1 MSDKKVI
8 GILGGMGPLA
18 TADLFQKIT
27 LHTAASCDQDHPRV
41 CIDSNTNISDRTAA
55 LLHGGAD
62 PVPEMVKSAQ
72 RLESIGADLLIM
84 PCNTAH
90 NFYDAVASSVS
101 IPVLHMIAITRDAL
115 KSRGVKCAGLLATD
129 GTVQTGIYQR
139 TFEGSGVELLTPD
152 NTEDQSAVMDIIYN
166 GVKAGD
172 LTHDATA
179 FRAACEH
186 LLARGAEVLILGCTE
201 LPPAFDIYHL
211 DYPNVDPTLEL
222 ALAAGIVGGGGFE
235 AIIVHRKHGFAA
247 VDVVLVADQLDG
259 GRSVVGGK
267 GAETEGDGKIVLH
280 RLGLE
285 GEGNRAGVG
294 VQVEALDRVVELR
307 GQRGALLHRFAHGAA
322 DARDLRGKAG
332 LHAHDL

>member
-115 KSRGVKCAGLLATD
+115 RSRGVKCAGLLATD

-152 NTEDQSAVMDIIYN
+152 HSEDQAAVMDIIYN

-172 LTHDATA
+172 LTHRL
-179 FRAACEH
+179 RAS
-186 LLARGAEVLILGCTE
+186 ARARSRG
-201 LPPAFDIYHL
+201 P
-211 DYPNVDPTLEL
+211 DP
-222 ALAAGIVGGGGFE
+222 
-235 AIIVHRKHGFAA
+235 R
-247 VDVVLVADQLDG
+247 
-259 GRSVVGGK
+259 
-267 GAETEGDGKIVLH
+267 LH
-280 RLGLE
+280 RASPRVRHLSSRLPQRRPDA
-285 GEGNRAGVG
+285 RAGACCRPRRRLRN
-294 VQVEALDRVVELR
+294 QVR
-307 GQRGALLHRFAHGAA
+307 
-322 DARDLRGKAG
+322 ARA
-332 LHAHDL
+332 

>member
-62 PVPEMVKSAQ
+62 PVPEMVKSA
-72 RLESIGADLLIM
+72 
-84 PCNTAH
+84 
-90 NFYDAVASSVS
+90 
-101 IPVLHMIAITRDAL
+101 L

-152 NTEDQSAVMDIIYN
+152 NAEDQAAVMDIIYN
-166 GVKAGD
+166 GVKAGN

-179 FRAACEH
+179 FRTACEH

-222 ALAAGIVGGGGFE
+222 ALAAV
-235 AIIVHRKHGFAA
+235 RAA
-247 VDVVLVADQLDG
+247 GCQT
-259 GRSVVGGK
+259 K
-267 GAETEGDGKIVLH
+267 
-280 RLGLE
+280 
-285 GEGNRAGVG
+285 
-294 VQVEALDRVVELR
+294 
-307 GQRGALLHRFAHGAA
+307 
-322 DARDLRGKAG
+322 
-332 LHAHDL
+332 